1 MPNNLSVTLDETKT
15 PWAVDVDQHGKDNEV
30 SQSPNAQMIVWQL
43 TGNAA
48 SGSFVALDDPN
59 PGFQWIS
66 APPDGVFSS
75 PSRSQNG
82 NQLTISDTNNSASTA
97 GSWTYR
103 LRVNVGGTVYSTKT
117 LSLAATTTDPV
128 IKNKPG
134 GG

>member
-1 MPNNLSVTLDETKT
+1 MPNNLNVTLDETKT

-30 SQSPNAQMIVWQL
+30 SQSPNAQTIVWQL

-59 PGFQWIS
+59 PGFEWIT
-66 APPDGVFSS
+66 APPAGIFSD
-75 PSRSQNG
+75 PSRSPNG
-82 NQLTISDTNNSASTA
+82 NQLTISDTNNSSTTA

-128 IKNKPG
+128 INNKPG

>member
-1 MPNNLSVTLDETKT
+1 MPNNLNVTLDETKT

-30 SQSPNAQMIVWQL
+30 SQGPNAQTITWQL

-48 SGSFVALDDPN
+48 SGSFVALSDPN
-59 PGFQWIS
+59 PGFEWIV
-66 APPDGVFSS
+66 APPAGIFSA
-75 PSRSQNG
+75 PSRSPNG
-82 NQLTISDTNNSASTA
+82 NQLTISDTNNSATTA

-103 LRVNVGGTVYSTKT
+103 LRVSVGGTVYSTKT